1 MAFNSRQI
9 LIAVAVVAVVVAGG
23 VFWYV
28 SRSEPV
34 TLASA
39 TTTATAATPAAAAQ
53 ADSAIMVAGP
63 LGEMGLGDP
72 NAPNIVIEYAS
83 MTCPH
88 CQAWH
93 ADVWPEFKKQY
104 VDTGK
109 VYFIF
114 REYPLDPLATAA
126 IMIARCGPKERY
138 FPLVD
143 LMFDHQREWAFQQN
157 PADKLRDLVKQA
169 GVTPEAFQ
177 ACLTNQQI
185 LDGVNWVKNR
195 AASEFGVQGTP
206 AFFVNG
212 KMLSGE
218 QSLEKFAQEFGS

>member
-1 MAFNSRQI
+1 VALNSRQL
-9 LIAVAVVAVVVAGG
+9 LIIIAAVVIVAAGG
-23 VFWYV
+23 VYWYV
-28 SRSEPV
+28 SRTEPV
-34 TLASA
+34 VLASTSGGEA
-39 TTTATAATPAAAAQ
+39 PAATPASQ
-53 ADSAIMVAGP
+53 EGSDLMVAGP

-72 NAPNIVIEYAS
+72 KAPNVIIEYAS

-93 ADVWPEFKKQY
+93 AQVYKDFKAKY
-104 VDTGK
+104 IDTGK

-126 IMIARCGPKERY
+126 IMIARCAPPERY

-143 LMFDHQREWAFQQN
+143 LMFENQKQWAFVSDPSTALQN
-157 PADKLRDLVKQA
+157 LVKQA
-169 GVTPEAFQ
+169 GVTPEAFK

-195 AASEFGVQGTP
+195 ATNEFDVNSTP
-206 AFFVNG
+206 TFFING
-212 KMLSGE
+212 QMHKGE
-218 QSLEKFAQEFGS
+218 QTLEAFDSVLGG